1 MRLPVTR
8 YYGSK
13 RRLLD
18 KIWDALA
25 MHQIEFDSILDL
37 FGGTGIVS
45 YYMAHK
51 GKDIIYN
58 DILSFNCEI
67 AKALLCS
74 SRGSFT
80 ETDALALLQ
89 RVDGREY
96 QNIIAQNFHQVY
108 YTPDED
114 EIIDIVVQ
122 NIHYLEDEKKASAYY
137 VLFQSCMIKRPFN
150 LFHRKNLNLRTNFVK
165 ANFGNKVTWEQSFKD
180 LFLKFTKE
188 LNEFQFEA
196 LPNVDITNTSA
207 LECDRDADLVYI
219 DTPYFPKKDVGGI
232 TYHSRYHFLEGLM
245 NYAEIPDNIDRG
257 KVNLEIGVGKN
268 WEFEKRSNYI
278 NELDEVIYKHR
289 DSIIALSYTTEGY
302 PSIQELEEII
312 HRHKQTTHVCYLG
325 KHGFALNRNNADRQE
340 VLIIGL

>member
-232 TYHSRYHFLEGLM
+232 TYHSRYHFLE
-245 NYAEIPDNIDRG
+245 
-257 KVNLEIGVGKN
+257 
-268 WEFEKRSNYI
+268 
-278 NELDEVIYKHR
+278 
-289 DSIIALSYTTEGY
+289 
-302 PSIQELEEII
+302 
-312 HRHKQTTHVCYLG
+312 
-325 KHGFALNRNNADRQE
+325 
-340 VLIIGL
+340 

>member
-18 KIWDALA
+18 KIWEALTV
-25 MHQIEFDSILDL
+25 HQIEFDSVLDL

-74 SRGSFT
+74 PRGTLT
-80 ETDALALLQ
+80 EADAMELLQ
-89 RVDGREY
+89 HIDGRVY
-96 QNIIAQNFHQVY
+96 QSIIANNFNQVY
-108 YTPDED
+108 YTPEED

-122 NIHYLEDEKKASAYY
+122 NIQYLADEKKASAYY
-137 VLFQSCMIKRPFN
+137 ILFQSCMIKRPFN

-165 ANFGNKVTWEQSFKD
+165 ANFGNKVTWEQSFED

-196 LPNVDITNTSA
+196 LPNVEITNTSA
-207 LECDRDADLVYI
+207 LECDKRADLVYI
-219 DTPYFPKKDVGGI
+219 DTPYFSKQEGGGI

-245 NYAEIPDNIDRG
+245 NYAEIPGNIDRG
-257 KVNLEIGVGKN
+257 KANLEIGVGKN
-268 WEFEKRSNYI
+268 LEFEKRSSYI
-278 NELDEVIYKHR
+278 NELDELIYKHR

-312 HRHKQTTHVCYLG
+312 HRHKQTTYVCYLG

>member
-1 MRLPVTR
+1 MNLPVTR

-18 KIWDALA
+18 KIWEALA
-25 MHQIEFDSILDL
+25 SHQIEFKSVLDL

-96 QNIIAQNFHQVY
+96 QNIIAQNFNQVY

-122 NIHYLEDEKKASAYY
+122 NIHYLEEEKKASAYY
-137 VLFQSCMIKRPFN
+137 ILFQSCMIKRPFN

-165 ANFGNKVTWEQSFKD
+165 ANFGNKVTWEQTFKD

-196 LPNVDITNTSA
+196 LPNVEITNTSA
-207 LECDRDADLVYI
+207 LKCDRHADLVYI
-219 DTPYFPKKDVGGI
+219 DTPYFPKQDGGGI
-232 TYHSRYHFLEGLM
+232 TYHNRYHFLEGLM
-245 NYAEIPDNIDRG
+245 NYAEIPDYIDRQ
-257 KVNLEIGVGKN
+257 KVNLEIGVGKCS
-268 WEFEKRSNYI
+268 EFEKRSNYI
-278 NELDEVIYKHR
+278 NELDELIHKHQ

-302 PSIQELEEII
+302 PSIQELEEVV
-312 HRHKQTTHVCYLG
+312 HRHKQTIHVCYLG
-325 KHGFALNRNNADRQE
+325 KHGFALNRNNAERQE

>member
-45 YYMAHK
+45 YYMAQK
-51 GKDIIYN
+51 GKSIIYN

-74 SRGSFT
+74 LRGSFT
-80 ETDALALLQ
+80 ETDALMLLQ
-89 RVDGREY
+89 RVDGRKY
-96 QNIIAQNFHQVY
+96 QNIIANNFNQVY
-108 YTPDED
+108 YTPE
-114 EIIDIVVQ
+114 ENETIDIVVQ
-122 NIHYLEDEKKASAYY
+122 NIQYLEDEKKASAYY

-196 LPNVDITNTSA
+196 LPNVEITNTSA
-207 LECDRDADLVYI
+207 LNCDRHADLVYI
-219 DTPYFPKKDVGGI
+219 DTPYFPKQEGGGI
-232 TYHSRYHFLEGLM
+232 TYHNRYHFLEGLM
-245 NYAEIPDNIDRG
+245 NYAEIPDYIDRQ
-257 KVNLEIGVGKN
+257 KVNLEIGVGKCS
-268 WEFEKRSNYI
+268 EFEKRRNYT
-278 NELDEVIYKHR
+278 NELNELIYRHR
-289 DSIIALSYTTEGY
+289 NSIIALSYTTEGY
-302 PSIQELEEII
+302 PSIQELEEIV
-312 HRHKQTTHVCYLG
+312 HRHKQRVHVCYLG